1 MAEPSTLVP
10 WSDAARAY
18 AAPSFAAGRDWLD
31 AVTDL
36 MRRIH
41 REFEFDARTRRR

>member
-1 MAEPSTLVP
+1 VVRRR
-10 WSDAARAY
+10 ARY
-18 AAPSFAAGRDWLD
+18 ATPSFEAGRDWLD

-41 REFEFDARTRRR
+41 REFEFDADATTVTTSVD